1 VKVAVLPPVRF
12 GVGADPRWMV
22 LYARHAETCGFES
35 LVAIEH
41 PLVVSGY
48 TSRYP
53 YAQSGRMPLADD
65 CAIPDPIELL
75 SFVAAATTTLG
86 LATGVLVLPAHH
98 PVVLAKRLATLDV
111 LSGGRLRTCVGV
123 GWMREELEA
132 CGTEFASRGRR
143 ADEAIDAMR
152 LLWSD
157 CSPEGASFAGEFVR
171 FDHAHSY
178 PKPLRPGGV
187 PIHVG
192 GHSPASMRRAARRAD
207 GWQPLGVGGDD
218 LRRAI
223 EDVRRQVADHGRN
236 GERFEITISA
246 PASSITER
254 TIEKTSAMGVDRLVA
269 TAMEPAIDDALDE
282 LSALADRIG
291 LRAR

>member
-1 VKVAVLPPVRF
+1 MKVAVLPPVRF
-12 GVGADPRWMV
+12 GVGADPRWMI

-143 ADEAIDAMR
+143 ADEAMDAMR

-157 CSPEGASFAGEFVR
+157 RGPEGASFAGEFVR

-192 GHSPASMRRAARRAD
+192 GHSPASM
-207 GWQPLGVGGDD
+207 
-218 LRRAI
+218 
-223 EDVRRQVADHGRN
+223 
-236 GERFEITISA
+236 
-246 PASSITER
+246 
-254 TIEKTSAMGVDRLVA
+254 
-269 TAMEPAIDDALDE
+269 
-282 LSALADRIG
+282 
-291 LRAR
+291 